1 MKKNILV
8 ALILITAIL
17 AYFNF
22 SSKKITFNS
31 PLKGEGDKPL
41 MAYSFD
47 NLKKTDFPKSEITLG
62 KKVNE
67 TPDSISQIFYFS
79 VPKTPGSKTMAKIS
93 GLMNVPKKSG
103 AYPVIVMLRGYI
115 PEDSFQSGA
124 GTQPVAQGLVK
135 HGYITLAP
143 DFLDF
148 GESASASA
156 DGMEARFQTY
166 TTSLTLL
173 SSVDSLNKGL
183 ATSYPAVKADTN
195 KIGIWG
201 HSNGGQIALS
211 TLEISGKSYPT
222 VLWAPVS
229 KPFPYSV
236 LYYSDEAEDHGKTLR
251 KLLARFEEKYNVDNF
266 SPNNYYRWIK
276 APLEI
281 NQGDNDQEVPIGWS
295 EQLAVALRKNK
306 IDVKY
311 LIYPGGDHNM
321 LPSSWSESV
330 LDTIAFYDSWFSKN

>member
-1 MKKNILV
+1 MKKTILG
-8 ALILITAIL
+8 ALILITIIL

-22 SSKKITFNS
+22 SSKKIIISN
-31 PLKGEGDKPL
+31 PLKEEKPL
-41 MAYSFD
+41 MAYSFE
-47 NLKKTDFPKSEITLG
+47 NLKKTKFPQSEITLG

-67 TPDSISQIFYFS
+67 NSYSVSRVFYFS
-79 VPKTPGSKTMAKIS
+79 VPKTPGNKTTKKVS
-93 GLMNVPKKSG
+93 GLINIPKENG
-103 AYPVIVMLRGYI
+103 TYPVIVMMRGYI

-124 GTQPVAQGLVK
+124 GTQPVAQELVK

-173 SSVDSLNKGL
+173 SSIDSLNKGL
-183 ATSYPAVKADTN
+183 KNSYPTIKANTD
-195 KIGIWG
+195 KVGIWG

-211 TLEISGKSYPT
+211 TLAISGKSYPT

-236 LYYSDEAEDHGKTLR
+236 LYYSDEADDYGKALR
-251 KLLARFEEKYNVDNF
+251 KILARFEEKYNVDNF
-266 SPNNYYRWIK
+266 SPSNYYRWIK
-276 APLEI
+276 APMEI
-281 NQGDNDQEVPIGWS
+281 NQGDNDQEVPASWS
-295 EQLAVALRKNK
+295 EQLVTDLRKNK
-306 IDVKY
+306 VDVKY
-311 LIYPGGDHNM
+311 LVYPGGDHNM
-321 LPSSWSESV
+321 LPSSWSDSV
-330 LDTIAFYDSWFSKN
+330 LDTIAFYDSWLY